1 MSESVPMKRRSAGA
15 VVKQRN
21 NKLIKMNT
29 TNETKSAS
37 KSTRD
42 QTQPPPALVRFE
54 LTNPSA
60 RKVCVAGNFNNWR
73 PEATE
78 MIPTGGGKWA
88 KELRLQPGTY
98 EYRFVV
104 DGEWTTDPKASGTVP
119 NPFGDLNSLLAK
131 RIGDSARGLDR
142 REKYALPVTSTTGD
156 RKQPR

>member
-42 QTQPPPALVRFE
+42 QTQPQPPLVRFE

-60 RKVCVAGNFNNWR
+60 RKVCIAGNFNNWR
-73 PEATE
+73 PESTE

-104 DGEWTTDPKASGTVP
+104 DGEWTTDPTASGTVP
-119 NPFGDLNSLLAK
+119 NPFGDLNSLLAVPPAPLATQ
-131 RIGDSARGLDR
+131 RPNIRVQA
-142 REKYALPVTSTTGD
+142 
-156 RKQPR
+156 

>member
-1 MSESVPMKRRSAGA
+1 MPHHRSSGEGE
-15 VVKQRN
+15 RGCLN
-21 NKLIKMNT
+21 PFKLIKMNT
-29 TNETKSAS
+29 ANETKSAS

-42 QTQPPPALVRFE
+42 QTQPQPPLVRFE

-98 EYRFVV
+98 TASW
-104 DGEWTTDPKASGTVP
+104 WTANGQQT
-119 NPFGDLNSLLAK
+119 
-131 RIGDSARGLDR
+131 R
-142 REKYALPVTSTTGD
+142 RPPALS
-156 RKQPR
+156 Q

>member
-15 VVKQRN
+15 LVKQPN
-21 NKLIKMNT
+21 NKLIKMNA
-29 TNETKSAS
+29 TNETKSAG

-42 QTQPPPALVRFE
+42 QTQPQPPLVRFE
-54 LTNPSA
+54 LTNLSA

-104 DGEWTTDPKASGTVP
+104 DGEWTTDPMASGTVP
-119 NPFGDLNSLLAK
+119 NPFGDLNSLLAVPPDAMATQ
-131 RIGDSARGLDR
+131 RPNIRVQA
-142 REKYALPVTSTTGD
+142 
-156 RKQPR
+156 

>member
-1 MSESVPMKRRSAGA
+1 MS
-15 VVKQRN
+15 
-21 NKLIKMNT
+21 T

-37 KSTRD
+37 KSTRG
-42 QTQPPPALVRFE
+42 QTQPQPPLVRFE
-54 LTNPSA
+54 LTNLSA

-104 DGEWTTDPKASGTVP
+104 DGEWTTDPAASGTVP
-119 NPFGDLNSLLAK
+119 NPFGDLNSLLAVPPAPLATQ
-131 RIGDSARGLDR
+131 RPNIRMQA
-142 REKYALPVTSTTGD
+142 
-156 RKQPR
+156 

>member
-1 MSESVPMKRRSAGA
+1 MGQRTTASARNLRIPLRGGRRMDNRPEGLWHCPQSVRRS
-15 VVKQRN
+15 
-21 NKLIKMNT
+21 
-29 TNETKSAS
+29 
-37 KSTRD
+37 
-42 QTQPPPALVRFE
+42 E
-54 LTNPSA
+54 LTVGQTDWGQCQRPRSA

>member
-1 MSESVPMKRRSAGA
+1 MSESVRMKRRSAGA

-37 KSTRD
+37 NSTRD
-42 QTQPPPALVRFE
+42 QTPPPPLVRFE

-104 DGEWTTDPKASGTVP
+104 DGEWTTDPMASGTVP
-119 NPFGDLNSLLAK
+119 NPFGDLNSLLAVPPDAMATQ
-131 RIGDSARGLDR
+131 RPNIRVQA
-142 REKYALPVTSTTGD
+142 
-156 RKQPR
+156 

>member
-15 VVKQRN
+15 EVKQRN

-42 QTQPPPALVRFE
+42 QTQPQPPLVRFE

-60 RKVCVAGNFNNWR
+60 RKVCIAGNFNNWR
-73 PEATE
+73 PESTE

-104 DGEWTTDPKASGTVP
+104 DGEWTTDPTASGTVP
-119 NPFGDLNSLLAK
+119 NPFGDLNSLLAVPPAPLATQ
-131 RIGDSARGLDR
+131 RSNIRMQA
-142 REKYALPVTSTTGD
+142 
-156 RKQPR
+156 

>member
-15 VVKQRN
+15 VGKQRN

-42 QTQPPPALVRFE
+42 QPQPPLVRFE

-60 RKVCVAGNFNNWR
+60 RKVCIAGNFNNWR
-73 PEATE
+73 PESTE

-104 DGEWTTDPKASGTVP
+104 DGEWTTDPTASGSVP
-119 NPFGDLNSLLAK
+119 NPFGDLNSLLAVPPDAMATQ
-131 RIGDSARGLDR
+131 RPNIRVQA
-142 REKYALPVTSTTGD
+142 
-156 RKQPR
+156 